1 MTNIIQ
7 LLSVLSSQRCVG
19 RVARPAEKPT
29 EKPTDLERLELKT
42 MSFAGICS
50 TTELPVHTRP
60 ASVLESTNYYINGKV
75 DFSGFA
81 STVILLLFLDEVFR
95 M

>member
-19 RVARPAEKPT
+19 RVARPAG
-29 EKPTDLERLELKT
+29 KPTDLERLELKT